1 MGARATGVS
10 DVSAAAALTLDDFEA
25 LARARMDPVAF
36 DYVAGGAGD
45 EATLRENRTAFAGWR
60 LRPRV
65 LVDVATVDPST
76 TLLGTPVAL
85 PVALAP
91 TARQR
96 LAHPDGEVAVARAAA
111 AENVLQCVSTM
122 SSCSLEEI
130 AAAATGPR
138 WFQLYVHKRR
148 DTTAELVARAV
159 AAGYTA
165 IVLTVDFP
173 VPGRRERE
181 LRSGFA
187 LEWGGL
193 GNFPQLGGGVEFL
206 PLMEE
211 LHEQRLTW
219 RDLEWIRGLSA
230 LPLVVKGL
238 LTAED
243 TRAAV
248 EHGAAAIVVSN
259 HGGRQLDRTPAT
271 IDVLEEVV
279 SAAGG
284 RAEVYLDGGIRRG
297 TDVLVALGLGARAVF
312 VGRPHVFA
320 LAAGGEAGVAAM
332 LGLIRAE
339 LENGMRLLGTPR
351 ATDVARAHVC
361 RAGK

>member
-1 MGARATGVS
+1 VS
-10 DVSAAAALTLDDFEA
+10 DDPVTLDDFEP
-25 LARARMDPVAF
+25 LARARMDAGAF

-45 EATLRENRTAFAGWR
+45 ETTLGENRAAFARWR

-76 TLLGTPVAL
+76 TLLGSPVAL

-96 LAHPDGEVAVARAAA
+96 LAHRDGEVAVARAAA
-111 AENVLQCVSTM
+111 SADVLQCLSTM
-122 SSCSLEEI
+122 SSCSLEDV
-130 AAAATGPR
+130 AAAARGPR

-148 DTTAELVARAV
+148 AATAALVERAA
-159 AAGYTA
+159 AAGYGA

-181 LRSGFA
+181 LRSGFD

-193 GNFPQLGGGVEFL
+193 GNFPELGGGVEFL
-206 PLMEE
+206 PLMAE

-219 RDLEWIRGLSA
+219 RDLAWVRGLAA
-230 LPLVVKGL
+230 LPLVVKGI

-243 TRAAV
+243 ARLAV
-248 EHGAAAIVVSN
+248 EHGAAGIVVSN
-259 HGGRQLDRTPAT
+259 HGGRQLDRTSAT
-271 IDVLEEVV
+271 IDVLEEIVDAV
-279 SAAGG
+279 AG
-284 RAEVYLDGGIRRG
+284 RAEVYLDGGVRRG
-297 TDVLVALGLGARAVF
+297 TDVLVALALGARAVF

-320 LAAGGEAGVAAM
+320 LAANGEAGVAAM
-332 LGLIRAE
+332 LGIVRDE
-339 LENGMRLLGTPR
+339 LENAMRLLGTPR
-351 ATDVARAHVC
+351 LADVGRAHVG
-361 RAGK
+361 RAGT

>member
-1 MGARATGVS
+1 VTAGPIK
-10 DVSAAAALTLDDFEA
+10 LDDFEP
-25 LARARMDPVAF
+25 LARAEMEPGAF

-45 EATLRENRTAFAGWR
+45 EATLRENRAAFARWQ

-91 TARQR
+91 TARMR
-96 LAHPDGEVAVARAAA
+96 IAHPDGEVAVARAAA
-111 AENVLQCVSTM
+111 AAGVLHCVSTM
-122 SSCSLEEI
+122 SSCSLEEV
-130 AAAATGPR
+130 AAASGPR
-138 WFQLYVHKRR
+138 WFQLYVHKRHQ
-148 DTTAELVARAV
+148 TTTELVERAA
-159 AAGYTA
+159 AAGYAA

-181 LRSGFA
+181 LRSAFD

-193 GNFPQLGGGVEFL
+193 GNFPSLGGGVEFL
-206 PLMEE
+206 PLMQE

-219 RDLEWIRGLSA
+219 RELEWIRGLSR
-230 LPLVVKGL
+230 LPLVVKGI

-243 TRAAV
+243 ARLAV
-248 EHGAAAIVVSN
+248 EHGVAGIVVSN

-271 IDVLEEVV
+271 IDVLGEIVTVV
-279 SAAGG
+279 GG
-284 RAEVYLDGGIRRG
+284 RAEVYLDGGVRRG

-320 LAAGGEAGVAAM
+320 LAASGQAGVAAM
-332 LGLIRAE
+332 LAIVRDE
-339 LENGMRLLGTPR
+339 LENAMRLLGTPR
-351 ATDVARAHVC
+351 IADVRRVHVR
-361 RAGK
+361 RAGT

>member
-1 MGARATGVS
+1 MS
-10 DVSAAAALTLDDFEA
+10 DVPAAAFTLDDFET
-25 LARARMDPVAF
+25 LARARMARAAF

-45 EATLRENRTAFAGWR
+45 EATLRENRAAFARWH

-96 LAHPDGEVAVARAAA
+96 LAHPDGEAAVARAAA
-111 AENVLQCVSTM
+111 AAGVLQCVSTM
-122 SSCSLEEI
+122 SSCALEEI
-130 AAAATGPR
+130 AAAAVGPR

-148 DTTAELVARAV
+148 DATAALVERAA
-159 AAGYTA
+159 AAGYSA

-181 LRSGFA
+181 LASGFA

-193 GNFPQLGGGVEFL
+193 GNFPELGGGVEFL

-211 LHEQRLTW
+211 LHDQRLTW
-219 RDLEWIRGLSA
+219 RDLEWIRGLSG
-230 LPLVVKGL
+230 LPLVVKGV

-248 EHGAAAIVVSN
+248 EHGAAAIIVSN
-259 HGGRQLDRTPAT
+259 HGGRQLDRTPAP
-271 IDVLEEVV
+271 IDVVEEIV
-279 SAAGG
+279 AAAAG
-284 RAEVYLDGGIRRG
+284 RAEIYLDGGVRRG
-297 TDVLVALGLGARAVF
+297 TDVLVALALGARAVF
-312 VGRPHVFA
+312 VGRPHFFA
-320 LAAGGEAGVAAM
+320 LAAAGEAGITAM
-332 LGLIRAE
+332 LGIARAE
-339 LENGMRLLGTPR
+339 LENAMRLLGTPR
-351 ATDVARAHVC
+351 LADVGRARVR
-361 RAGK
+361 RAA

>member
-1 MGARATGVS
+1 VTHVP
-10 DVSAAAALTLDDFEA
+10 ALKLDDFEA
-25 LARARMDPVAF
+25 LARACMDPAAF
-36 DYVAGGAGD
+36 DYVAGGAG
-45 EATLRENRTAFAGWR
+45 EETTLRDNQAAFGRWH

-65 LVDVATVDPST
+65 LVDVSTVDPST

-85 PVALAP
+85 EP

-96 LAHPDGEVAVARAAA
+96 LAHPDGEAAVARAAA
-111 AENVLQCVSTM
+111 AAGVLQCVSTM
-122 SSCSLEEI
+122 SSCSLEAV
-130 AAAATGPR
+130 AAAAVGPR

-148 DTTAELVARAV
+148 DATAALVDRAV
-159 AAGYTA
+159 AAGYSA

-181 LRSGFA
+181 LRSEFA
-187 LEWGGL
+187 LECGGL
-193 GNFPQLGGGVEFL
+193 GNFPELGGGVEFL

-219 RDLEWIRGLSA
+219 RDLAWIRGLSP

-243 TRAAV
+243 ARLAV
-248 EHGAAAIVVSN
+248 EHGAAGIIVSN

-279 SAAGG
+279 AAAGG
-284 RAEVYLDGGIRRG
+284 RAEVYLDGGVRRG
-297 TDVLVALGLGARAVF
+297 TDILIALGLGARAVF
-312 VGRPHVFA
+312 LGRPHFFA
-320 LAAGGEAGVAAM
+320 LAAGGETGVTT
-332 LGLIRAE
+332 LLEIVRDE
-339 LENGMRLLGTPR
+339 LVNAMRLLGTPR
-351 ATDVARAHVC
+351 VADVGRAHVR
-361 RAGK
+361 RAPA

>member
-1 MGARATGVS
+1 MS
-10 DVSAAAALTLDDFEA
+10 DASSALTLDDFEA
-25 LARARMDPVAF
+25 LARSRMDPAGF
-36 DYVAGGAGD
+36 DYVAGGAGE
-45 EATLRENRTAFAGWR
+45 EATMRENRTALAGWR

-65 LVDVATVDPST
+65 LVDVATVDPSV
-76 TLLGTPVAL
+76 TLLGTRMAL

-96 LAHPDGEVAVARAAA
+96 LAHPDGETAVGRAAA
-111 AENVLQCVSTM
+111 AADVLQCVSTM
-122 SSCSLEEI
+122 SSCSLEAI
-130 AAAATGPR
+130 AAAGAPR

-148 DTTAELVARAV
+148 DTTAALVARAV

-181 LRSGFA
+181 LRSEFA

-193 GNFPQLGGGVEFL
+193 GNFPDLGGGVEFL

-211 LHEQRLTW
+211 LHDQRLTW
-219 RDLEWIRGLSA
+219 RDLEWIRALSP
-230 LPLVVKGL
+230 LPLVVKGV

-243 TRAAV
+243 ARAAV
-248 EHGAAAIVVSN
+248 EHGAAGIVVSN

-271 IDVLEEVV
+271 IDVLEEIVD
-279 SAAGG
+279 AAGG

-297 TDVLVALGLGARAVF
+297 TDVLVALALGARAVF
-312 VGRPHVFA
+312 VGRPHFFA
-320 LAAGGEAGVAAM
+320 LGAGGEAGVTRM
-332 LGLIRAE
+332 LDIVRAE
-339 LENGMRLLGTPR
+339 LENAMRLLGTPR
-351 ATDVARAHVC
+351 LGDVTRAHVR
-361 RAGK
+361 RAGP

>member
-1 MGARATGVS
+1 
-10 DVSAAAALTLDDFEA
+10 
-25 LARARMDPVAF
+25 MDPAAF
-36 DYVAGGAGD
+36 DYVAGGAGT
-45 EATLRENRTAFAGWR
+45 ETTLRENQAAFARWQ

-65 LVDVATVDPST
+65 LVDVASVDPST

-96 LAHPDGEVAVARAAA
+96 LAHPDGEAAVARAASA
-111 AENVLQCVSTM
+111 AGVLTCVSTM
-122 SSCSLEEI
+122 SSCSLEDV

-148 DTTAELVARAV
+148 DTTVALVERAA
-159 AAGYTA
+159 AAGYSA

-181 LRSGFA
+181 LRSGFG

-193 GNFPQLGGGVEFL
+193 GNFPDLGGGVEFL
-206 PLMEE
+206 PLMAE

-219 RDLEWIRGLSA
+219 RDLEWIRSLSS

-238 LTAED
+238 LTGED
-243 TRAAV
+243 ARNAV
-248 EHGAAAIVVSN
+248 EHGAAGIVVSN
-259 HGGRQLDRTPAT
+259 HGGRQLDRTPAA

-279 SAAGG
+279 DAAAGG
-284 RAEVYLDGGIRRG
+284 AEVYLDGGVRRG
-297 TDVLVALGLGARAVF
+297 TDVLIALALGARAVF
-312 VGRPHVFA
+312 VGRPHFFA
-320 LAAGGEAGVAAM
+320 LATGGEAGVGSM
-332 LGLIRAE
+332 LAIVRDE

-351 ATDVARAHVC
+351 IADVGRAHVR
-361 RAGK
+361 RAGS